1 MAVQYALVNLENA
14 SGTSGPK
21 DLLKTAS
28 SETFSSIYPISRSV
42 SIRKNFLISSP
53 RKTRVVQP
61 FYVKVQPVED
71 GFVAISDISDVYELG
86 ETLSQAVGNYLVS
99 LVDELLWL
107 HEHKQSLSLAMLKD
121 LEKLK
126 IYLRLV

>member
-1 MAVQYALVNLENA
+1 M
-14 SGTSGPK
+14 
-21 DLLKTAS
+21 
-28 SETFSSIYPISRSV
+28 I
-42 SIRKNFLISSP
+42 IRKNFLISSP

-86 ETLSQAVGNYLVS
+86 ETLPQAVGNYLVS

-107 HEHKQSLSLAMLKD
+107 HEHKQSLSFAMLKD

-126 IYLRLV
+126 FYLRLV